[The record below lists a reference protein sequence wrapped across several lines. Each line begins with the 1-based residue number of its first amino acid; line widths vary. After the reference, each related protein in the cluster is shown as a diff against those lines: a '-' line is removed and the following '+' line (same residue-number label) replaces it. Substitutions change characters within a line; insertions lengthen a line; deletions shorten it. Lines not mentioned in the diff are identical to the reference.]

1 MTVKLPKLQD
11 AYLLI
16 RCGQNRYF
24 TKKADFI
31 IPLCHLAAFQGL

>member
-16 RCGQNRYF
+16 RCGQNRHI

-31 IPLCHLAAFQGL
+31 TALCHLAAFQGL